1 MCCLSISRL
10 ARLLERRALRHAGMT
25 VTSLA
30 FRRAGPGRHP
40 VPHKN
45 KTVGGRRLG
54 VEMQGNLFSL
64 GYFSANVCFGTP
76 AQRFDVIID
85 TGSSLTAVPC
95 ADCSHC
101 GSHQHASYVNARY
114 DSQASST
121 FSAAGIHPYSVS
133 YTEGSS
139 IRGRIVRDVA
149 WFQEL
154 GAGRRVACPATF
166 GCQTY
171 ESGLFNSQ
179 VADGI
184 SGLSRSKSYGATLF
198 DSLREAT
205 GAPDVFSICLDKEV
219 GAMVLGGT
227 VRPDLQL
234 DWISY
239 SGSDLYS
246 VQLTEVRHDG
256 AGRLGGQIGS
266 AIVDSGTSFMYLPPS
281 AYAAV
286 RDLWR
291 STCPWGECRTRE
303 EAGQYNDDYCYRTN
317 AVEISRFDGLSLH
330 FGGGVSLRMGP
341 LDYAYELYQGVW
353 CLGVFD
359 NERPGG
365 VIGALNMRH
374 HEVIFD
380 RQHSRIA
387 FVPTDCKALH
397 DGTVASALEGGY
409 GVDGCAATA
418 ASPPPPPPATSPP
431 PPPSPQAPLLSPPRR
446 SPPPP
451 SSSQRSPL
459 GPPHDAWYQPWL
471 PRPPPPPPPP
481 PLPPLPSLPSLPSLS
496 PPLRSLLSPAS
507 AAAATL
513 CVVLCLGL
521 IRWWRRAGGR
531 CGSAS
536 STAALYGGTP
546 RVRVIGLGTDVRADG
561 MDGSRSGR
569 APATVQ
575 KAASRS
581 RQRLSARAAA
591 LIASRASKYKSFD
604 AKEVEAQAA
613 ELRTMTEMS
622 NAVQGSDSER
632 SEANA
637 DAQL

>member
-1 MCCLSISRL
+1 
-10 ARLLERRALRHAGMT
+10 MT

-54 VEMQGNLFSL
+54 LEMQGNLFSL
-64 GYFSANVCFGTP
+64 GYFSASVCFGTP
-76 AQRFDVIID
+76 AQRFDLIID

-121 FSAAGIHPYSVS
+121 FSAVGSRPYSVS

-149 WFQEL
+149 WFEEL
-154 GAGRRVACPATF
+154 GAGGRRVACPTAF

-171 ESGLFNSQ
+171 ESGLFNTQ

-184 SGLSRSKSYGATLF
+184 SGFSRLQSYGATLF

-234 DWISY
+234 DWIPY

-246 VQLTEVRHDG
+246 VQLTEIRHDG

-266 AIVDSGTSFMYLPPS
+266 AIIDSGTSFMYLPPS
-281 AYAAV
+281 VYAAV

-291 STCPWGECRTRE
+291 SNCPWGECRTRE
-303 EAGQYNDDYCYRTN
+303 AAGQYPDDYCYRIN
-317 AVEISRFDGLSLH
+317 AAVLAGFDWLSLH

-341 LDYAYELYQGVW
+341 LDYAYELYQDVW

-387 FVPTDCKALH
+387 FAPTDCKALH

-409 GVDGCAATA
+409 GVNGCAGT
-418 ASPPPPPPATSPP
+418 ATSPP

-451 SSSQRSPL
+451 GSSQSSPQN
-459 GPPHDAWYQPWL
+459 PPHAAWHQPW
-471 PRPPPPPPPP
+471 PPPPPPPP
-481 PLPPLPSLPSLPSLS
+481 PLPPLPPLPPPPPPPPSLPSRS

-507 AAAATL
+507 VTAAAWHKPWTIVAAIAAL

-521 IRWWRRAGGR
+521 IRWRRVGGR
-531 CGSAS
+531 CGSGS
-536 STAALYGGTP
+536 STAALHGGTS
-546 RVRVIGLGTDVRADG
+546 RVRVIGLGTDVTADG
-561 MDGSRSGR
+561 VDRSRSGC
-569 APATVQ
+569 APATARVTV
-575 KAASRS
+575 SRS
-581 RQRLSARAAA
+581 RQRLRARAAA
-591 LIASRASKYKSFD
+591 FASKASKYKNFD

-613 ELRTMTEMS
+613 ELQTMTEMS
-622 NAVQGSDSER
+622 NAVGSDSER
-632 SEANA
+632 SEANI